1 MQQQEFVRRR
11 AALAKTMTDGD
22 VMVFF
27 SGETL
32 RKTADEMYPFFTDR
46 NFLYLTGVCQAD
58 TALVLTC
65 RGGAV
70 TETLFAPKPDEFQ
83 EIWHGR
89 RLRDEEL
96 TALSGVAAVRDI
108 AGLERTLHGLFTT
121 WAETLWLN
129 LDVLEPNQA
138 PNYEQRYA
146 AKVRDIYPQLR
157 IRSSY
162 PLVAH
167 MRRIKSPAEVEAIR
181 KAMEMT
187 NLGIRRMM
195 RFCRPGVM
203 EYELEGEFLHE
214 LSRHG
219 QRAPA
224 FPSIVAAG
232 ERNFYLHY
240 PLPMEQVADGDL
252 VLTDV
257 GAGYDGYSTDVSRVF
272 PANGRF
278 TEKQAQIYA
287 VALAANR
294 AMLREMGPGKTFDFP
309 NRLCQETAFEGL
321 KALGLL
327 DDFADIR
334 RYVWHGTTHHVGL
347 DTHDVGG
354 YEGVLE
360 PGMVVTADAGVYV
373 REWGIGL
380 RVEDTVLITETGCVN
395 LSAAIPS
402 EMADIEAACQG
413 D

>member
-11 AALAKTMTDGD
+11 AALSKTMTDGD

-146 AKVRDIYPQLR
+146 AKVREIYPQLR

>member
-1 MQQQEFVRRR
+1 MVQQEFLRRR
-11 AALAKTMTDGD
+11 AALTQSMTDGD
-22 VMVFF
+22 VMLFF
-27 SGETL
+27 SGETR
-32 RKTADEMYPFFTDR
+32 RKTADEMYPFFADR
-46 NFLYLTGVCQAD
+46 NFLYLTGVSQAD
-58 TALVLTC
+58 TALVVTC
-65 RGGAV
+65 RNGRIA
-70 TETLFAPKPDEFQ
+70 ETLYAPKPDDYQ

-89 RLRDEEL
+89 RLRAEEL
-96 TALSGVAAVRDI
+96 TAISGIGDVRDI
-108 AGLERTLHGLFTT
+108 AGLDRALHGLFTT
-121 WAETLWLN
+121 WAETLWLC

-138 PNYEQRYA
+138 PNLEQRYA
-146 AKVRDIYPQLR
+146 AKVREIYPQLR

-162 PLVAH
+162 PLVAG

-181 KAMEMT
+181 RAMELT

-219 QRAPA
+219 QRGPA

-240 PLPMEQVADGDL
+240 PLPLEQVRDGDL

-257 GAGYDGYSTDVSRVF
+257 GAGWEGYCTDVSRVF

-278 TEKQAQIYA
+278 TDRQAQIYA

-294 AMLREMGPGKTFDFP
+294 AMLRELGPGKDFDFP

-321 KALGLL
+321 RALGLL
-327 DDFADIR
+327 DDIAGIR

-380 RVEDTVLITETGCVN
+380 RVEDTVLITDTGCEN

-402 EMADIEAACQG
+402 ELSDVEAACRA